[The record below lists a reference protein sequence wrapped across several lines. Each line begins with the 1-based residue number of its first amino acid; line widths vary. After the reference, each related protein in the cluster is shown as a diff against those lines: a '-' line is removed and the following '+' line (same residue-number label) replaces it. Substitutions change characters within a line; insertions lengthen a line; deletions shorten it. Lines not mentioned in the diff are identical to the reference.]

1 MTDTSR
7 KDTNS
12 SDSRLVIGQTA
23 FLYGL
28 PEEHKL
34 MNGIVVQIIEHSRT
48 DARGMPCL
56 PGESFYKCRIPR
68 PLGYYLLVNEKY
80 LAHLDLYD
88 QDTISRYRN
97 DPPKQL
103 QHAK

>member
-12 SDSRLVIGQTA
+12 PDPRLVVGQTA
-23 FLYGL
+23 FIYGA
-28 PEEHKL
+28 PEEYRR
-34 MNGIVVQIIEHSRT
+34 MEGMVVHIFQKSSINAS
-48 DARGMPCL
+48 GFPCL
-56 PGESFYKCRIPR
+56 PGEVFYRCRTPSIP
-68 PLGYYLLVNEKY
+68 GGFLLVSEKY
-80 LAHLDLYD
+80 LAHLDIYD